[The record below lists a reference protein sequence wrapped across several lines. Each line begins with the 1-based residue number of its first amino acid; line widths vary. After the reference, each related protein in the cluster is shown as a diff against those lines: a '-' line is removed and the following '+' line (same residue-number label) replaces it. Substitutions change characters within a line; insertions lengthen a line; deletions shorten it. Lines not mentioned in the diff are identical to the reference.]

1 MPLILY
7 LIAQLPI
14 AQSSH
19 LAFLVDR
26 SPITMLLLNWLLIQ
40 VVYNVV
46 FLADTKGNSFYREG
60 KAIEFDPAYDL
71 AVLKVT
77 LKRTWTKMPL
87 LHRTKLLCWNIV

>member
-1 MPLILY
+1 
-7 LIAQLPI
+7 
-14 AQSSH
+14 
-19 LAFLVDR
+19 
-26 SPITMLLLNWLLIQ
+26 MLLLNWLLIQ

>member
-1 MPLILY
+1 MLISF
-7 LIAQLPI
+7 
-14 AQSSH
+14 SSSPYV
-19 LAFLVDR
+19 LVDFV
-26 SPITMLLLNWLLIQ
+26 TNYH
-40 VVYNVV
+40 VVAKLATDTSGLQRCKV